1 MEQWLYSWY
10 RAWSNKETLMPTDKH
25 YVIFDEHGEVMRWVK
40 TKHEAEHIVKTYKDW
55 SYMYVPGKLKKLDL
69 PDAPF

>member
-1 MEQWLYSWY
+1 
-10 RAWSNKETLMPTDKH
+10 MPTEKH
-25 YVIFDEHGEVMRWVK
+25 YVVFDEHGEVMRWVK

-55 SYMYVPGKLKKLDL
+55 SYSSWPEPIMYVPGKLKKLDL